1 MTTETIADPA
11 MGMRYAFDRK
21 GDVLLLDCWVDSG
34 AETPDH
40 MHPPIEERFQ
50 VVGGEFLFRVGGDE
64 VRAGPGDRLVVPAGA
79 RHGFKNVGDS
89 EGHLRVEIDPA
100 LEMQSVF
107 EESAALGR
115 AGKYRR
121 IGRRAVPRGFSG
133 LLAMS
138 EFADRHSDI
147 QVIFSPPRLLQR
159 TLMPPLARLE
169 RRRRSAC

>member
-1 MTTETIADPA
+1 MAEGKISDPA

-21 GDVLLLDCWVDSG
+21 GDVLILDCWVEPG

-50 VVGGEFLFRVGGDE
+50 VVEGDFLFRVGDE
-64 VRAGPGDRLVVPAGA
+64 RIRAGPGDRPVVPAGT
-79 RHGFKNVGDS
+79 RHGFKNVGDG

-100 LEMQSVF
+100 LGMQSVF

-121 IGRRAVPRGFSG
+121 VGRRAVPRGISG

-169 RRRRSAC
+169 RRRRSAR